1 MNNATRK
8 AAVVATLLTVI
19 AVSGCGSAGVEST
32 AWLLIVAEDTMTVG
46 DLGDAWTGMDQ
57 DQRDMFLEKE
67 NTVGEFIVTYGRKLL
82 LQMEL
87 QDCGYMDDEELLSM
101 ADSWVM
107 ERTGEVNRR
116 LMYESQ
122 EDAVSPEDIDH
133 FMIYLGKY
141 AFFTMDPGLE
151 EEISYG
157 PVHMPSLPDDMIGL
171 LDSLAAGSTGISE
184 TGMMLRLD
192 SVQTADSVT
201 MATIFADSVTLRAN
215 IVSSIANK
223 RYNEE
228 YEDLRASLLSEYGLS
243 IDSTVLETISASFA
257 SDSPLTD
264 LEAVVME
271 SQVGTWTVEDFLR
284 ELVYYRSKYNI
295 DPSDVLWLNTLLEL
309 LHYNE
314 YARSSMMD
322 QHQDVL
328 DSLYSERMSY
338 LLDIASDKFYADR
351 IESAVT
357 VTEED
362 MRELFEN
369 MEEPITI
376 PEKRVLQAIQMPL
389 DSAIVFRNLPED
401 QQDAYLLRMRGFA
414 NLAADTAQSQITRPL
429 RFSEVP
435 GFHGEEVFAMD
446 PSDTTTWLGPLELFG
461 GEDVC
466 MFRLVEV
473 IPERNATLEEVKD
486 QIRTMTRNRME
497 EQATVEELRLLEE
510 RYGMVIN
517 EEILDLLPADPGL
530 WAGL

>member
-1 MNNATRK
+1 MNNATRT
-8 AAVVATLLTVI
+8 AAVVATLLTVL
-19 AVSGCGSAGVEST
+19 AVSGCGSARVEST
-32 AWLLIVAEDTMTVG
+32 TWLLIIAEDTLTVG

-87 QDCGYMDDEELLSM
+87 QDCGYMDDGDLLSM

-107 ERTGEVNRR
+107 ERTGELNRR

-122 EDAVSPEDIDH
+122 EAAVSQEDIDH
-133 FMIYLGKY
+133 FMKNLGQY

-151 EEISYG
+151 EETSYG
-157 PVHMPSLPDDMIGL
+157 PVHMPSLPDDMLGL
-171 LDSLAAGSTGISE
+171 LDSLESGSTGISE
-184 TGMMLRLD
+184 TGMLLRLD

-201 MATIFADSVTLRAN
+201 MATILADSAVLRSN
-215 IVSSIANK
+215 IVSSIANR
-223 RYNEE
+223 RYNQE
-228 YEDLRASLLSEYGLS
+228 YEDLRASLLSEYDLS
-243 IDSTVLETISASFA
+243 IDSTVLEAISASFA
-257 SDSPLTD
+257 SDSMLTD

-271 SQVGTWTVEDFLR
+271 SQVGTWTVEDFLK

-295 DPSDVLWLNTLLEL
+295 DPSDVAWLTTLLEL
-309 LHYNE
+309 MHYNE
-314 YARSSMMD
+314 YAMSSIMD

-338 LLDIASDKFYADR
+338 LLDIASDKFYEDR
-351 IESAVT
+351 IQSTVT

-376 PEKRVLQAIQMPL
+376 PEKRVLQAVQMPL
-389 DSAIVFRNLPED
+389 DSVIVLRNLPED
-401 QQDAYLLRMRGFA
+401 QQEAYLLRMRSFA
-414 NLAADTAQSQITRPL
+414 NLAADTARPQITRPL
-429 RFSEVP
+429 SFSEVP
-435 GFHGEEVFAMD
+435 GFHGNEVFTID
-446 PSDTTTWLGPLELFG
+446 PADTTTWLGPLDLFG
-461 GEDVC
+461 GEDIC

-473 IPERNATLEEVKD
+473 IPERNATFEEVED
-486 QIRTMTRNRME
+486 RIRAMTRSRME
-497 EQATVEELRLLEE
+497 EQATVNELRLLEE
-510 RYGMVIN
+510 KLGMAIN
-517 EEILDLLPADPGL
+517 EEILDLLPDDPGL